1 MASCTNNKDL
11 ITKRHDAVVKKIAKE
26 LKTNRPEAK
35 VWRERSWRHGTELLR
50 PDITM
55 IEGSHATIIEVTIP
69 YETSEEYLEQR
80 RLEKQIKYERLT
92 TREALRQAECTD
104 ATIVPIVIG
113 SLGTM
118 TEDSNRYLRQLKLS
132 TQRDALQVSVAQGT
146 VNILNH
152 HFRRQDFDK

>member
-1 MASCTNNKDL
+1 
-11 ITKRHDAVVKKIAKE
+11 
-26 LKTNRPEAK
+26 
-35 VWRERSWRHGTELLR
+35 
-50 PDITM
+50 M

-118 TEDSNRYLRQLKLS
+118 TEDCNRYHRQLKLS